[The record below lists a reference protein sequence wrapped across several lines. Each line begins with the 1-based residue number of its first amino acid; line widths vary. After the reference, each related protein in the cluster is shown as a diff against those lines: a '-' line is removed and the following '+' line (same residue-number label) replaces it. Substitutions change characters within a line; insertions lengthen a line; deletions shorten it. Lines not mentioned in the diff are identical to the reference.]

1 MLRSETAEDPA
12 RMAAALAGLKAYQQ
26 APRCAASQPMPEIA
40 RVGRAALRDFGGTGP
55 FVLFVPSLIN
65 PPDVLDLDEDRSLL
79 RWLAGQGVRP
89 LLLDWGTPGPG
100 ERELTIAGHVETMLL
115 PLLDAIGEPVHL
127 AGYCLGGT
135 MALAAAA
142 RRPVRSLTTI
152 AAPWRFA
159 CYPPEMRT
167 ELSLLWDSAAPGAE
181 ALGLLPM
188 EVLQAAFW
196 RIDPART
203 IAKYE
208 AFGRRDPD
216 DPSARRFVRLEDWAN
231 DGPPLTLAAA
241 KELFFDLYQADR
253 SGKGDWHVAGA
264 PVDPADV
271 KAPILEIVS
280 TTDRIVPAAATPGQ
294 SKPLSI
300 ALGHVGMIV
309 GSRARTQLWEPLA
322 AWLSQVRTSW

>member
-1 MLRSETAEDPA
+1 MLRSETGEDPV
-12 RMAAALAGLKAYQQ
+12 RMSAALAGLKAYQQ
-26 APRCAASQPMPEIA
+26 ALRCTETRPMPEIA
-40 RVGRAALRDFGGTGP
+40 RAGRATLRDYGGRGP
-55 FVLFVPSLIN
+55 IALFVPSLIN

-89 LLLDWGTPGPG
+89 MLLDWGTPGSD
-100 ERELTIAGHVETMLL
+100 ERALTIAGHVETMLL
-115 PLLDAIGEPVHL
+115 PLLDALGEPVHL

-159 CYPPEMRT
+159 AYPSEMQA
-167 ELSLLWDSAAPGAE
+167 ELGLLWEGATPAAE

-196 RIDPART
+196 RLDPART

-208 AFGRRDPD
+208 AFGRRDSA
-216 DPSARRFVRLEDWAN
+216 DPSARTFVRLEDWAN

-241 KELFFDLYQADR
+241 QELFFDLYKADLT
-253 SGKGDWHVAGA
+253 GQGAWQVAGA
-264 PVDPADV
+264 PVDLASIM
-271 KAPILEIVS
+271 APILEIVS
-280 TTDRIVPAAATPGQ
+280 TTDRIVPAAATPGLVA
-294 SKPLSI
+294 PLAV

-309 GSRARTQLWEPLA
+309 GSRARSQLWEPLA
-322 AWLSQVRTSW
+322 AWLSQVRTS